1 MLQLHIIKAVFLR
14 NVASFFSGILG
25 YLFIVV
31 FVVAASFAAFSPQFF
46 TNNLANLDQLTY
58 WFPLL
63 LLFIVPAITM
73 GTWADERRS
82 GTDELLFTLP
92 ASDIDILLGKYLAV
106 VCIYTFALLF
116 SVSNLFVLAWIGD
129 PDWGLI
135 FTTYLGYW
143 IAGAALLSIGMFASV
158 LTNSTT
164 VAFVLGTVL
173 CSVPV
178 LIGGAAPWNDFL
190 KSLSL
195 SEQLHDFTTGMI
207 PLSGVLYFISLAAFM
222 QYLNLVFIT
231 KRHWS
236 ASQKLGMG
244 WQYLARAIAV
254 AVTLVS
260 LNNMASYGAM
270 RIDMT
275 AEKVF
280 SLSET
285 TRNLVDKIEA
295 KRPVLVQAFVSPDV
309 PRQYVPVQ
317 KRLLGL
323 LRQYNDLGGSRIDI
337 RIVNVEPFSQEAEEA
352 DLLGITSRQV
362 VSEVGGRT
370 REDNI
375 FLGATVSSAYGEVVI
390 PFFDV
395 ATPIEYELTR
405 SIRTVSKED
414 RPNIGILATDANVTG
429 GFDMSSFR
437 SLPEWQISTELKKQY
452 KVEQVSPDTPIDT
465 GKYQVLLAVMPSSLT
480 EPQMQ
485 NFVNY
490 VRSGKPVIIF
500 DDPLPLSSARGLQL
514 APRSP
519 KPSAGGGMFGQQAPP
534 EPKADGGKLTR
545 LLNLLE
551 IAWDNGQV
559 VWDNSGQKIHPE
571 FGDMLREEILFI
583 SPANGTKSALND
595 DSEITSGLQEIVSF
609 FSGTVRPRANSSLKF
624 EPLLRTSADSGLID
638 WEDVVS
644 PGMFGGVSISPDP
657 PLFIDKD
664 AHVIGAHIT
673 GKIAGGTQPAADG
686 SAPAETSLNVIFVA
700 DSDIISDQMFE
711 LRQRGFRRTETSAE
725 LNFDNVTFVLNAV
738 DVLAGDDSYIDLRN
752 RRTTH
757 RTLKRVESYTAD
769 SLKEQNE
776 QNEAATK
783 EAKEKIEQA
792 KENFR
797 KEREKIEKDTLIDDR
812 TKSILLRMKAEEE
825 ERKLQVAQ
833 ANIERD
839 KKAELDQIKARTVR
853 EIRRIEDA
861 IRYASVAIP
870 PAPALLLGIIMLLSR
885 WRSEQSN
892 ISPERRVKAK

>member
-244 WQYLARAIAV
+244 WQYLARAVAV

-352 DLLGITSRQV
+352 DLLGIASRQV
-362 VSEVGGRT
+362 ISEVGGRT
-370 REDNI
+370 REYDI

-452 KVEQVSPDTPIDT
+452 KVEQVSPDTPIDA

-559 VWDNSGQKIHPE
+559 VWDNSGQRIHPE

-673 GKIAGGTQPAADG
+673 GKIAGGTQPGADG

-797 KEREKIEKDTLIDDR
+797 KEREKIEKDTSIDDR

>member
-1 MLQLHIIKAVFLR
+1 MLQPHIIKAVFYR

-46 TNNLANLDQLTY
+46 TNNLANLDQLTF

-92 ASDIDILLGKYLAV
+92 ASDVDILLGKYLAV
-106 VCIYTFALLF
+106 VCIYTFALIF

-158 LTNSTT
+158 LTNST
-164 VAFVLGTVL
+164 FVLGTVL

-178 LIGGAAPWNDFL
+178 LIGQAAPWSDFL

-195 SEQLHDFTTGMI
+195 SEQLHDFTTGVI
-207 PLSGVLYFISLAAFM
+207 PLSGILYFASLAVFM

-236 ASQKLGMG
+236 AAQKMGMG
-244 WQYLARAIAV
+244 WQYLIRAIACG
-254 AVTLVS
+254 VTLVS
-260 LNNMASYGAM
+260 INNMASHASM

-275 AEKVF
+275 AEKIF
-280 SLSET
+280 SLSDT
-285 TRNLVDKIEA
+285 TRNLIGKIEA
-295 KRPVLVQAFVSPDV
+295 ERPVLVQAFVSPDV

-323 LRQYNDLGGSRIDI
+323 LRQYNDLGGSRISI
-337 RIVNVEPFSQEAEEA
+337 RIVNVEPYSPEAEEA
-352 DLLGITSRQV
+352 DLLGIPSRKV
-362 VSEVGGRT
+362 YSEVGGRS
-370 REDNI
+370 REEDI

-390 PFFDV
+390 PFFDL

-414 RPNIGILATDANVTG
+414 RLTIGVLATDANVTG

-437 SLPEWQISTELKKQY
+437 SLPEWQITDELKKQY
-452 KVEQVSPDTPIDT
+452 KVEQVSADAAIDT

-485 NFVNY
+485 NFINY
-490 VRSGKPVIIF
+490 VRSGKPVLIF
-500 DDPLPLSSARGLQL
+500 DDPLPISSSRGLQL

-519 KPSAGGGMFGQQAPP
+519 KPSAGGGGMFGQQAPP

-559 VWDNSGQKIHPE
+559 AWDNSGQRIHPE

-583 SPANGTKSALND
+583 SPANGTKSALNN
-595 DSEITSGLQEIVSF
+595 DSEITNGLQEIVSF
-609 FSGTVRPRANSSLKF
+609 FAGTVRPRANSTLKF

-638 WEDVVS
+638 WDDIVS

-664 AHVIGAHIT
+664 AHVIAAHIT
-673 GKIAGGTQPAADG
+673 GKLSGDAPGPDGAA
-686 SAPAETSLNVIFVA
+686 PPETSLNVIFVSDA
-700 DSDIISDQMFE
+700 DIISDQMFE
-711 LRQRGFRRTETSAE
+711 LRQRGFRRTESSAE

-738 DVLAGDDSYIDLRN
+738 DVLAGDDSYITLRN
-752 RRTTH
+752 RRTSH
-757 RTLKRVESYTAD
+757 RTLMRVESYTSN

-797 KEREKIEKDTLIDDR
+797 KEREKIEKDTSIDDR

-839 KKAELDQIKARTVR
+839 KQAELDRIKAKTVQ
-853 EIRRIEDA
+853 EIRQIEDT

-870 PAPALLLGIIMLLSR
+870 PIPAVLLGLIMLLAR
-885 WRSEQSN
+885 WKSEQSN
-892 ISPERRVKAK
+892 ISPERRVKST